1 MAAQVAVAN
10 GGSVPAAAG
19 GIGVAQPLPTT
30 SLYVGDLEP
39 SVTDSQLYELFS
51 QAGQVMSV
59 RVCRDVNSRR
69 SLGYAYVNFN
79 NPMDGNCDRTS
90 PPSLSYTYIS
100 VRFVAGRGF
109 RWGNFIFCPTLLGTS
124 MICPSLL

>member
-19 GIGVAQPLPTT
+19 GVGVAQPLPTT

-79 NPMDGNCDRTS
+79 NPMDGNCDRTP
-90 PPSLSYTYIS
+90 PPSLPLSLSCTYIS
-100 VRFVAGRGF
+100 VRFVTGRGF
-109 RWGNFIFCPTLLGTS
+109 R
-124 MICPSLL
+124 